1 MLSKS
6 LSELFSRD
14 IPKIKTEI
22 EAYTSE
28 EAIWKKVDGINN
40 SAGNLCL
47 HLSGNLQHFFGAVL
61 GGTDYKRDRE
71 FEFTGKVTRKELLVD
86 LDAALK
92 SVIDTLDEMPDY
104 ELKNEFPVIIMDK
117 TFTIEAFF
125 LHLYAHLSYHLGQ
138 INYHRRILDK

>member
-14 IPKIKTEI
+14 IPKIKAEI
-22 EAYTSE
+22 EAYSSE
-28 EAIWKKVDGINN
+28 EAIWNKVDGINN
-40 SAGNLCL
+40 SAGNLSL

-61 GGTDYKRDRE
+61 GGTGYKRDRE
-71 FEFTGKVTRKELLVD
+71 FEFAGKVTRKELLDD

-104 ELKNEFPVIIMDK
+104 ELKNEFPVKIMDK